1 MMRAVMVM
9 VVFTAMI
16 VVVVCVMV
24 MVVMTAVLFF
34 MVCHDDSF
42 D

>member
-9 VVFTAMI
+9 VVFTAVI

>member
-1 MMRAVMVM
+1 MMRAVVVM

-16 VVVVCVMV
+16 VVVVCVV
-24 MVVMTAVLFF
+24 MVVFTAMLFF